1 MSWPAVA
8 WALAQRTPSSAA
20 KFLLTVIA
28 DSASVGDWL
37 AWPSVAYL
45 SEITQQDRKTVLK
58 NVKALVEAKLI
69 LPTGKTGKTGQVT
82 VWQLPIPEPSKSPKF
97 GTDKK
102 AAKGPK
108 NGTGEAPPKRPK
120 TGTVPDAETVPIFP
134 GKSPNFPAKES
145 QNWDTEP
152 VKNQLRTKERAG
164 NTRSTVSA
172 DDLVRDGLEVEL
184 AAEFL
189 AHREALKKPLTPRAW
204 SDLKS
209 EASKATWSIRDAVEK
224 VLARGW
230 ISFQASYVQDRGN
243 SQTAASKPQVM
254 GKPWEGAH

>member
-8 WALAQRTPSSAA
+8 WALAQRTPSSAS

-58 NVKALVEAKLI
+58 NVKVLVDAKLI
-69 LPTGKTGKTGQVT
+69 LPMGKTGKTGQVT
-82 VWQLPIPEPSKSPKF
+82 VWQLPIPERSKS
-97 GTDKK
+97 
-102 AAKGPK
+102 PK
-108 NGTGEAPPKRPK
+108 NGTGEVPVKKPK
-120 TGTVPDAETVPIFP
+120 TGTVLDAETVPLFLP
-134 GKSPNFPAKES
+134 KSPTFPAKES

-152 VKNQLRTKERAG
+152 VKNQLRTKERARS
-164 NTRSTVSA
+164 TRSTVSA
-172 DDLVRDGLEVEL
+172 DDLIRDGLEAEL

-243 SQTAASKPQVM
+243 NQAAASKPQVM